1 MIAHKEE
8 LQQIRGE
15 LSQSKLAFKR
25 LLSKFERLKKIPLGY
40 RSAVRKRRDLSSL
53 SQTGGHAKAQKRLAR
68 TIVGAET
75 VGRVQQQNAEEGRS
89 RRLYGDK
96 NSQMESGRVFA
107 SLLSRTEMESMLETP
122 KMTVV
127 GEAIVNQ
134 YLDKIGKLVSAA
146 KILETCDRSGI
157 TVDGYSA
164 VYKTFKGAV
173 KSAGKGLRISCLPNP
188 HQVNLLRRQMNSKL
202 DELIGSFY
210 SINDTFIVPSNSKS
224 KNKDPVKVEL
234 NEINSFF
241 ADVEKVQATMVQL
254 YGIPLKVCALIRA
267 LPDLIVCSTGSL
279 LILYNDTCF
288 MSRGVL
294 IHIEYLAPGVRRR
307 ELQSICISQYS
318 PIFV

>member
-1 MIAHKEE
+1 M
-8 LQQIRGE
+8 
-15 LSQSKLAFKR
+15 
-25 LLSKFERLKKIPLGY
+25 KKIPLGY
-40 RSAVRKRRDLSSL
+40 GSAVRKRRDLSSL
-53 SQTGGHAKAQKRLAR
+53 SQTGGHAKAQKRLAH
-68 TIVGAET
+68 TIVGDET

-157 TVDGYSA
+157 VVDGYSA

-173 KSAGKGLRISCLPNP
+173 KSVGKGLQISCLPNP
-188 HQVNLLRRQMNSKL
+188 HQINLLRRQMNYKL

-210 SINDTFIVPSNSKS
+210 NINDTFIVPSNSKS

-318 PIFV
+318 PISVLFYPCSYICNCLKMLKKSQINEYSD